1 MNWRNKAVRVCPGLS
16 LDYVEQGDPNGT
28 PLVLL
33 HGYTDSWRSFE
44 PLLRA
49 LPKSV
54 RAIAFSQRGHGDS
67 DKPLSSYNI
76 AALASDAAAVLET
89 LGIDHAV
96 VAGHCMGSRVAQR
109 LALERPQQVAG
120 LVLIG
125 AFRTLQGNAGAQALW
140 HDAVAAMAD
149 PVDPA
154 FVSAFQKGTLAG
166 PVPQSFL
173 DTVIAES
180 LKVPARIWRELLA
193 GMVKGDRGDDIGRI
207 RVPTL
212 ILWGDQDSLCGREEQ
227 SGLAA
232 AIPGSRLL
240 VYADAGHAPHWE
252 EPERA
257 AADIAAFITGLA
269 GSPSESLM
277 LLRRINSAA

>member
-1 MNWRNKAVRVCPGLS
+1 
-16 LDYVEQGDPNGT
+16 
-28 PLVLL
+28 
-33 HGYTDSWRSFE
+33 
-44 PLLRA
+44 
-49 LPKSV
+49 
-54 RAIAFSQRGHGDS
+54 
-67 DKPLSSYNI
+67 
-76 AALASDAAAVLET
+76 
-89 LGIDHAV
+89 
-96 VAGHCMGSRVAQR
+96 
-109 LALERPQQVAG
+109 
-120 LVLIG
+120 
-125 AFRTLQGNAGAQALW
+125 
-140 HDAVAAMAD
+140 MAD

-180 LKVPARIWRELLA
+180 LRVPARIWRELLA